1 MEHRKFGKLLD
12 QLSELTAAQ
21 AEKVVAALH
30 RRDGDAVRQIV
41 EQRVCEAPQC
51 PRCGAAHIRRY
62 GMEHGLQRYRC
73 VGCGRTF
80 NALTGTPLARLRK
93 KECWASFA
101 NSLQQ
106 SHSVREAAR
115 QIGVAKNTSFRWRH
129 RFLRLDKDML
139 KQTLTGIVEV
149 DESFVLESRKGER
162 VLPREARKRGGK
174 AKKPGLSAEQTPVL
188 IARDRHGDQVDA
200 VAKSHG
206 GGGWSCA

>member
-1 MEHRKFGKLLD
+1 MGRDDAEGYSVEHRKFGKLLD
-12 QLSELTAAQ
+12 QLKELTAAQ
-21 AEKVVAALH
+21 AEKVVAAL
-30 RRDGDAVRQIV
+30 RRRGDGDAVRQII
-41 EQRVCEAPQC
+41 EQRVSEARKC

-129 RFLRLDKDML
+129 RFLRLDKGTL
-139 KQTLTGIVEV
+139 KQKLTA
-149 DESFVLESRKGER
+149 SSRSMR
-162 VLPREARKRGGK
+162 VLFWKAAKGSTGWQERRPNAAARPKS
-174 AKKPGLSAEQTPVL
+174 PGFRANRRP
-188 IARDRHGDQVDA
+188 
-200 VAKSHG
+200 
-206 GGGWSCA
+206 C